1 MHRVKVRDKFLM
13 STKIHI
19 FINIYFLRFDSSE
32 DMSLW
37 PQEVAATIHATKLMP
52 IFLQIEGLAQD
63 KTRQQHPDDIFE
75 TIPKSVASIANIPR
89 VSRSA
94 SSRRAQAKRPST
106 VFTVWICAGC
116 TAGKYRRQ
124 SRPSKQLRR
133 DDQQSVHCRPC
144 KHKHDQ
150 VGNPSRTSVTVTTRK
165 AVWKMQALN
174 HRQLVE

>member
-1 MHRVKVRDKFLM
+1 
-13 STKIHI
+13 
-19 FINIYFLRFDSSE
+19 
-32 DMSLW
+32 MSLW

-75 TIPKSVASIANIPR
+75 TIPKSVASIANIHR

-133 DDQQSVHCRPC
+133 DDQQSVHCKPC

-174 HRQLVE
+174 HRQLVESHSHSNQPDAAILL